1 MLYDQHFVLGFLDI
15 LQCSHHQSLLAT
27 IDSTN
32 CEWRFCPYSMGCR
45 GSQALQKSLMLSL
58 HIISL
63 VLLYENLGPPVPE
76 CFSRSACYSLTIQTL
91 DSSMELYNQLF
102 FLILAFVILVS
113 SSANSTNIEA
123 SRNDT
128 SMPTLFPAPKVKPL
142 GVEKLPSAASYRN
155 LNHSSAGFITYR
167 TPNHQ
172 DTSSNQNN

>member
-1 MLYDQHFVLGFLDI
+1 
-15 LQCSHHQSLLAT
+15 
-27 IDSTN
+27 
-32 CEWRFCPYSMGCR
+32 
-45 GSQALQKSLMLSL
+45 
-58 HIISL
+58 
-63 VLLYENLGPPVPE
+63 
-76 CFSRSACYSLTIQTL
+76 
-91 DSSMELYNQLF
+91 MELYNQLF

-128 SMPTLFPAPKVKPL
+128 STPTLFPAPKVKPL